1 MTTASA
7 WRRRYHGGMAG
18 SDITMWLKRII
29 GVLAVQFALL
39 LAGCAEVQ
47 RSLMYFPEHELPDP
61 TTVGVPEMAV
71 VRLSTA
77 DGLALVSWYARAV
90 GPERPT
96 IVYLHGNAGN
106 IAGRAPKVR
115 PFLDRGYGL
124 LLVSYRGYGS
134 NRGAPNEQG
143 LIADGRA
150 ALDFLADRGVGPAR
164 TVLLGESLGSAVAVS
179 LASERDVA
187 AIILE
192 APFTSAADVG
202 QHAFPLLPVKL
213 LIADRFDSLGRI
225 GRVGAPLLIIH
236 GEKDRVVP
244 VAHGRRLLAAAQ
256 APKHGVFLPG
266 AGHNDLLRHGS
277 AEVALVFLERLFA
290 E

>member
-1 MTTASA
+1 
-7 WRRRYHGGMAG
+7 MAG

-90 GPERPT
+90 GPESPT
-96 IVYLHGNAGN
+96 IVYLPGNAGN

-124 LLVSYRGYGS
+124 LLVGYRGYGG
-134 NRGAPNEQG
+134 NRSAPNEQG

-150 ALDFLADRGVGPAR
+150 ALDFLADRGVGPAH

-202 QHAFPLLPVKL
+202 QQAFPLLPVKL
-213 LIADRFDSLGRI
+213 LIADRFDTLGRI

-256 APKHGVFLPG
+256 APKHGVFLSG

-277 AEVALVFLERLFA
+277 AEVALAFLERLFA